1 MFENEIRERIEALR
15 LALLSKPN
23 YCLEIDSH
31 HACGN
36 PIPIEAV
43 SGYKEGRNE
52 FGGYAIIETLVS
64 DGMDSVRLE
73 SAIKK
78 IFDGSSLDE
87 VIFFDLETTGFCC
100 CPLFLAGTLKF
111 KGGGWKV
118 EQLLARDYS
127 EEAALIRAIE
137 DNIRGFNHFVTFN
150 GKSFDIPYIRER
162 AKYHRLN
169 FSPPLNHFDLLH
181 HARRKWKSRLPN
193 CRLRT
198 LEYYVLGKRYS
209 GGIDSWEVPCIYHRF
224 VHTNDARRLIDVLRH
239 NLLDIVSTAELL
251 AYLTEG

>member
-15 LALLSKPN
+15 LALLKKPN
-23 YCLEIDSH
+23 YCLEIDSDRRYGD
-31 HACGN
+31 A
-36 PIPIEAV
+36 IPIEAV
-43 SGYKEGRNE
+43 PGYKEGRNE

-64 DGMDSVRLE
+64 DGLDSPSLE
-73 SAIKK
+73 SAIKN
-78 IFDGSSLDE
+78 IFDGSTVGD

-111 KGGGWKV
+111 KPDGWTV

-127 EEAALIRAIE
+127 EEAALIRAI
-137 DNIRGFNHFVTFN
+137 DDHVNGFSHLVTFN

-198 LEYYVLGKRYS
+198 LEYYILGKRYWGS
-209 GGIDSWEVPCIYHRF
+209 IDSWEVPCIYHRF
-224 VHTNDARRLIDVLRH
+224 VHTNDARRLIEVLRH

-251 AYLTEG
+251 VYLTEG